1 MNIKAIKLI
10 TLLLAISTIACC
22 PCRFSRKNA
31 KPLVG
36 TEWHLVQLRG
46 NDVSF
51 AAETFN
57 VTFAE
62 DGSLAGIGACNRF
75 TAPYSVTEKRG
86 IDIGTIASTRRLCPN
101 IEAEQ
106 TMFKELDEAAFYEID
121 GPILLLLNDGEI
133 RAIFQ
138 AKE

>member
-1 MNIKAIKLI
+1 MNARITKLVA
-10 TLLLAISTIACC
+10 LLLATSAVACC

-46 NDVSF
+46 QDIAFSSDKF
-51 AAETFN
+51 TLK
-57 VTFAE
+57 FAE

-86 IDIGTIASTRRLCPN
+86 IEIGTIASTRRLCPD

-106 TMFKELDEAAFYEID
+106 TLFKELDDATFYEID
-121 GPILLLLNDGEI
+121 GPMLLLLNDGEI

-138 AKE
+138 SKE